1 MSAATCSAVNVC
13 KSISDIQSIN
23 TFKKENGLRATIQ
36 GLSSYSHQG
45 SADSGNPD
53 FCFQIPLQRALC
65 TVLNS
70 SSTGGDGQAGA
81 TAPSKPQ
88 PQVPAVAW
96 PIWQLP
102 GNLPTE
108 DHLFPDHL
116 LSTLV
121 PVKNNQCPMCNTRD
135 TDYYVGNRG
144 TTDVWY
150 STGKDNHDFAIT
162 LNGV

>member
-1 MSAATCSAVNVC
+1 MYFNKKGFKNPVRHYFH
-13 KSISDIQSIN
+13 KSKHYKTTGPHN
-23 TFKKENGLRATIQ
+23 TEGHNPRPEQLLTP
-36 GLSSYSHQG
+36 G

-70 SSTGGDGQAGA
+70 PSTGGDGQAGA
-81 TAPSKPQ
+81 TAPSKSQ

-102 GNLPTE
+102 GNLPIE
-108 DHLFPDHL
+108 DHLFPDHP

-121 PVKNNQCPMCNTRD
+121 PVKNNQCLMCNTRD
-135 TDYYVGNRG
+135 TDYYVEN
-144 TTDVWY
+144 TEAPWMCCTAQ
-150 STGKDNHDFAIT
+150 GKIT
-162 LNGV
+162 IILQ